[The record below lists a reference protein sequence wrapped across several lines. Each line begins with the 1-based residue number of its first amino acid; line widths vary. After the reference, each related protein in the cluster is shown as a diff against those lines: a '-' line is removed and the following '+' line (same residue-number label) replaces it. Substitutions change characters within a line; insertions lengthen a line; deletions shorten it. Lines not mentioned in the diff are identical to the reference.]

1 MFTNSSEHE
10 FEIEIKFN
18 RKLTA
23 QDKQK
28 IFFNNAT
35 VTTSNAAD

>member
-10 FEIEIKFN
+10 FEIEVKFN

-23 QDKQK
+23 QDKQV
-28 IFFNNAT
+28 FFQ
-35 VTTSNAAD
+35 